1 MALWMGAEWAALKHC
16 CWDTSDTTR
25 RESSR
30 WDYQPTFAKR
40 RDWDKHLN
48 LLFKGLSKKIA
59 HGGRITFCWAKAQD
73 EKTGNLSV
81 HLSDSNIVSKVNL
94 LTLIATEDL
103 SRVRTSMEILGPALL
118 QTPTVILGKIHI
130 VMQWFHGVILG
141 ALNFRWLH

>member
-103 SRVRTSMEILGPALL
+103 RFKQGQNQHGDSGPSITTDSHCDLGQNPHSDA
-118 QTPTVILGKIHI
+118 VIPWGD
-130 VMQWFHGVILG
+130 
-141 ALNFRWLH
+141 FRSLEF